1 MVVLR
6 CNSTIKK
13 MKKLE
18 NKVAVITGA
27 TSGMALATAK
37 LFAEEDAY
45 VFITGRRQKELDQA
59 VASIGKNAV
68 GVKCDSNVLSDLD
81 HLFDV
86 VKKVKGHIDILYAS
100 AGVAEFGFPIGA
112 MTEEHFDKTFNLNTK
127 GTVFTVQKALA
138 LMKDEG
144 SIIMTGTA
152 AISKV
157 MEGLSTYS
165 ASKMA
170 LRVFARTWSVE
181 LKSRRIRVNVVS
193 PGPIQTAIF
202 EHAPEGM
209 VEAVVSMVP
218 FKRIGQPREIAEAV
232 LFLASD
238 DSKFIT
244 GVELNVDGGMAL
256 V

>member
-1 MVVLR
+1 
-6 CNSTIKK
+6 

-27 TSGMALATAK
+27 TSGMALATAR
-37 LFAEEDAY
+37 LFVAEGAF
-45 VFITGRRQKELDQA
+45 VFITGRRQQELDEA
-59 VASIGKNAV
+59 VATIGKNV
-68 GVKCDSNVLSDLD
+68 MGIKCDSSVLAELD
-81 HLFDV
+81 HLFEV
-86 VKKVKGHIDILYAS
+86 VEKEKGQIDILYAS
-100 AGVAEFGFPIGA
+100 AGVAEFGFPIGS

-127 GTVFTVQKALA
+127 GTVFTVQKALR

-157 MEGLSTYS
+157 LEGLSTYS

-193 PGPIQTAIF
+193 PGPIQTGVF
-202 EHAPEGM
+202 EHAPAQM
-209 VEAVVSMVP
+209 VEAMVSMVP
-218 FKRIGQPREIAEAV
+218 FKRIGQPEEIASAV

>member
-1 MVVLR
+1 ME
-6 CNSTIKK
+6 
-13 MKKLE
+13 KLQ

-37 LFAEEDAY
+37 LFVEEGAY
-45 VFITGRRQKELDQA
+45 VFITGRRQKELDEA
-59 VASIGKNAV
+59 VAAIGKNV
-68 GVKCDSNVLSDLD
+68 MGIRCDSSVLSDLD
-81 HLFDV
+81 HLFEV
-86 VKKVKGHIDILYAS
+86 VKKEKGQIDILYAS
-100 AGVAEFGFPIGA
+100 AGIGEFGITMGRI
-112 MTEEHFDKTFNLNTK
+112 TEYHFDKTFNLNTK
-127 GTVFTVQKALA
+127 GTVFTVQKALG

-152 AISKV
+152 ATTKV
-157 MEGLSTYS
+157 VEGLSVAS

-170 LRVFARTWSVE
+170 LCVFARTWSVE

-193 PGPIQTAIF
+193 PGPINTAAW
-202 EHAPEGM
+202 EYMPEEM
-209 VEAVVSMVP
+209 LEAFVSAIP
-218 FKRIGQPREIAEAV
+218 FRRLGQPEEIAAAV

-238 DSKFIT
+238 DSKFVT

>member
-1 MVVLR
+1 
-6 CNSTIKK
+6 

-37 LFAEEDAY
+37 LFVAEGAF
-45 VFITGRRQKELDQA
+45 VFITGRRQKELDLA
-59 VASIGKNAV
+59 VAAIGKNV
-68 GVKCDSNVLSDLD
+68 IGVKCDSSVLSELD
-81 HLFDV
+81 HLFEVVEKEKGRIDV
-86 VKKVKGHIDILYAS
+86 LYAS
-100 AGVAEFGFPIGA
+100 AGVAEFGFPIGS

-127 GTVFTVQKALA
+127 GTVFTVQKALR

-144 SIIMTGTA
+144 AIIMTGTA

-193 PGPIQTAIF
+193 PGPIQTGVF
-202 EHAPEGM
+202 EHAPAGM
-209 VEAVVSMVP
+209 VEAIVSLVP
-218 FKRIGQPREIAEAV
+218 YRRIGQPEEIAAAV

-238 DSKFIT
+238 DSRFIT

>member
-1 MVVLR
+1 
-6 CNSTIKK
+6 
-13 MKKLE
+13 MKKLQ

-37 LFAEEDAY
+37 LFVEEGAY
-45 VFITGRRQKELDQA
+45 VFITGRRQKELDEA
-59 VASIGKNAV
+59 VAAIGKNV
-68 GVKCDSNVLSDLD
+68 MGIRCDSSVLSDLD
-81 HLFDV
+81 HLFEV
-86 VKKVKGHIDILYAS
+86 VKKEKGQIDILYAS
-100 AGVAEFGFPIGA
+100 AGFAEFGFKIGNI
-112 MTEEHFDKTFNLNTK
+112 TEEHFDKNFNLNTK

-152 AISKV
+152 ATTKV
-157 MEGLSTYS
+157 MEGLSAYS

-170 LRVFARTWSVE
+170 LCVFARTWSVE

-193 PGPIQTAIF
+193 PGPIKTAAI
-202 EHAPEGM
+202 EHAPKEM
-209 VEAVVSMVP
+209 IEAIISGVP
-218 FKRIGQPREIAEAV
+218 FSRLGQPEEIAAAV

>member
-1 MVVLR
+1 
-6 CNSTIKK
+6 

-37 LFAEEDAY
+37 LFVEEGAF
-45 VFITGRRQKELDQA
+45 VFITGRRQKELDLA
-59 VASIGKNAV
+59 VAAIGKNV
-68 GVKCDSNVLSDLD
+68 IGVKCDSSVLSELD
-81 HLFDV
+81 HLFEV
-86 VKKVKGHIDILYAS
+86 VEKEKGQIDILYAS
-100 AGVAEFGFPIGA
+100 AGVAEFGFPIGS

-127 GTVFTVQKALA
+127 GTVFTVQKALR

-193 PGPIQTAIF
+193 PGPIQTGVF
-202 EHAPEGM
+202 EQAPAGM
-209 VEAVVSMVP
+209 VEAIVSLVP
-218 FKRIGQPREIAEAV
+218 YRRIGQPEEIAAAV

-238 DSKFIT
+238 DSKFVT

>member
-1 MVVLR
+1 
-6 CNSTIKK
+6 
-13 MKKLE
+13 MKKLQ

-37 LFAEEDAY
+37 LFVEEGAY
-45 VFITGRRQKELDQA
+45 VFVTGRRQKELDEA
-59 VASIGKNAV
+59 VAAIGKNV
-68 GVKCDSNVLSDLD
+68 IGIRCDSSVLSDLD
-81 HLFDV
+81 HLFEV
-86 VKKVKGHIDILYAS
+86 VKKEKGQIDILYAS
-100 AGVAEFGFPIGA
+100 AGLGEFGFTMGLI
-112 MTEEHFDKTFNLNTK
+112 TEDHFDKTFNLNTK
-127 GTVFTVQKALA
+127 GTLFTVQKALG

-152 AISKV
+152 ATTKV
-157 MEGLSTYS
+157 VEGLSVAS

-170 LRVFARTWSVE
+170 LCVFARTWSVE

-193 PGPIQTAIF
+193 PGPINTAAW
-202 EHAPEGM
+202 EHMPKEM
-209 VEAVVSMVP
+209 IEAFISTVP
-218 FKRIGQPREIAEAV
+218 FRRLGQPEEIAAAV

-238 DSKFIT
+238 DSKFVT

>member
-1 MVVLR
+1 V
-6 CNSTIKK
+6 
-13 MKKLE
+13 KKLE
-18 NKVAVITGA
+18 NKIAVITGA

-37 LFAEEDAY
+37 LFVEEGAY
-45 VFITGRRQKELDQA
+45 VFITGRRQKELDDA
-59 VASIGKNAV
+59 VAFIGKNVV
-68 GVKCDSNVLSDLD
+68 GVKCDSSVLSDLD
-81 HLFDV
+81 HLFEV
-86 VKKVKGHIDILYAS
+86 VKKEKGQIDILYAS
-100 AGVAEFGFPIGA
+100 AGVGEFGFPIGSI
-112 MTEEHFDKTFNLNTK
+112 TEEHFDRTFNLNTK
-127 GTVFTVQKALA
+127 GTIFTVQKALT

-157 MEGLSTYS
+157 MEGLSLYS

-170 LRVFARTWSVE
+170 LRVLARAWSVE

-193 PGPIQTAIF
+193 PGPIKTGVF
-202 EHAPEGM
+202 EHAPQEM
-209 VEAVVSMVP
+209 VDAMVSMVP
-218 FKRIGQPREIAEAV
+218 LGRIGQPEEIASAV

-238 DSKFIT
+238 DSKFVT

>member
-1 MVVLR
+1 M
-6 CNSTIKK
+6 SQ
-13 MKKLE
+13 KLE

-37 LFAEEDAY
+37 LFAEEGAY
-45 VFITGRRQKELDQA
+45 VFITGRRQKELDEAVQA
-59 VASIGKNAV
+59 IGKNV
-68 GVKCDSNVLSDLD
+68 TGVLCDSSNLADLD
-81 HLFDV
+81 RLFDV
-86 VKKVKGHIDILYAS
+86 VKKEKGAIDILYAS
-100 AGVAEFGFPIGA
+100 AGVGEFGFPLGA
-112 MTEEHFDKTFNLNTK
+112 ITEEHFDKNFNLNTR
-127 GTVFTVQKALA
+127 GTLFTIQKALP
-138 LMKDEG
+138 LLKDEG

-157 MEGLSTYS
+157 IEGMSIYS

-181 LKSRRIRVNVVS
+181 LKKRRIRVNVIS
-193 PGPIQTAIF
+193 PGPIDTAIMKG
-202 EHAPEGM
+202 APKEMINGM
-209 VEAVVSMVP
+209 ISQVP
-218 FKRIGQPREIAEAV
+218 FNRVGEPEEIAAAA

-238 DSKFIT
+238 DSKFVT

>member
-1 MVVLR
+1 
-6 CNSTIKK
+6 

-27 TSGMALATAK
+27 TSGMGLATAK
-37 LFAEEDAY
+37 LFVEEGAY
-45 VFITGRRQKELDQA
+45 VFITGRRQKELDEA
-59 VASIGKNAV
+59 VKGIGKNV
-68 GVKCDSNVLSDLD
+68 TGVRCDSARLSDLD
-81 HLFDV
+81 HLFEV
-86 VKKVKGHIDILYAS
+86 VKNEKGHINILYAS
-100 AGVAEFGFPIGA
+100 AGFGEFGHPIGSI
-112 MTEEHFDKTFNLNTK
+112 TEEDFDKNFNLNTK
-127 GTVFTVQKALA
+127 GTVFTVQKALP
-138 LMKDEG
+138 LLKDEG

-157 MEGLSTYS
+157 IEGMSLYS

-170 LRVFARTWSVE
+170 LRIFARTWSVE

-193 PGPIQTAIF
+193 PGPIKTAIM
-202 EHAPEGM
+202 EHAPKEIIDAM
-209 VEAVVSMVP
+209 VAAVP
-218 FKRIGQPREIAEAV
+218 FARIGQPEEIAAAV

-244 GVELNVDGGMAL
+244 GIELNVDGGMAL

>member
-1 MVVLR
+1 
-6 CNSTIKK
+6 

-37 LFAEEDAY
+37 LFVAEGAF
-45 VFITGRRQKELDQA
+45 VFITGRRQKELDRA
-59 VASIGKNAV
+59 VAAIGKNV
-68 GVKCDSNVLSDLD
+68 IGVKCDSSVLPELD
-81 HLFDV
+81 HLFEV
-86 VKKVKGHIDILYAS
+86 VAKEKGQIDILYAS
-100 AGVAEFGFPIGA
+100 AGVAEFGFPIGT

-127 GTVFTVQKALA
+127 GTVFTVQKALH

-193 PGPIQTAIF
+193 PGPIQTGVF
-202 EHAPEGM
+202 EQAPEGM
-209 VEAVVSMVP
+209 VEAIVSLVP
-218 FKRIGQPREIAEAV
+218 YGRIGQPEEIAAAV

-238 DSKFIT
+238 DSRFIT